1 MTRKRKGPKLPKSL
15 WDQVKEVDEQFATE
29 IYSLTDDQLKEKLIN
44 FANEQQLYEDR
55 KSSDPDLKRLTE
67 ERKTVADTYDMPLK
81 AIKLKRRLAIQTLR
95 ERGKLS
101 DLEQ

>member
-1 MTRKRKGPKLPKSL
+1 MAKRGRPAGQPKTL
-15 WDQVKEVDEQFATE
+15 WDKVKDIDEDFAVG
-29 IYSLTDDQLKEKLIN
+29 INGMSDDQLREKLVN
-44 FANEQQLYEDR
+44 FANESMMYED
-55 KSSDPDLKRLTE
+55 KKAADKDLKRLTTE
-67 ERKTVADTYDMPLK
+67 KKTASDTYDEPMK